1 MFFGSRVELTL
12 PGSAAIK
19 AGLHDKVKAG
29 QTVIAEVQP

>member
-12 PGSAAIK
+12 PRGVAIR

-29 QTVIAEVQP
+29 ETVIGEVKP